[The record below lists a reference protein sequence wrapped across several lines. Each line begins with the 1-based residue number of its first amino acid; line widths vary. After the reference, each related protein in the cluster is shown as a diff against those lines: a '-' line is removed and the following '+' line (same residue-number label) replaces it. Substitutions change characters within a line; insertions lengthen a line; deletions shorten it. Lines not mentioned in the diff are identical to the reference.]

1 MNFWKRRGDEA
12 ATAQTMQLRDRERH
26 PYAGLRSFTPQRG
39 GELRLYQAVREAVP
53 VVDAAVCKLIRLSGG
68 ALVFCEDP
76 ETEKRLRDFLERV
89 PAGRGQYGINA
100 FLEQYLESLLICG
113 GAVGE
118 MVPAAGNRDLAALL
132 CGRMDRIELREG
144 ESPLDFQIYGPDE
157 RGRMAA
163 LPYQELLLFT
173 PLHPEAEHP
182 YGVSLLRG
190 LPFMADIL
198 MKIYN
203 TVGVNWERCGNMRF
217 AVTCRNGDGNAAE
230 RGQLLASEW
239 SRAMQDTRSGSV
251 RDFVAVG
258 DVDIK
263 VIGGDAPILDSQV
276 PVRQVLEQI
285 VAKTSIPPFMLGL
298 NWNSTERMSAQ
309 QADMLTT
316 EITAI
321 RRTLTPGMEQINRF
335 SKAELTADQVY
346 TFSVRLCDNE
356 VDRDFERFGTENLDR
371 LGELF
376 LGKSGIFDHQWS
388 AKGQTARI
396 YRTEVVR
403 EPGTVTAAGDEYR
416 WLKGWAYL
424 MRTEKNQELIT
435 EIEGGIKKEV
445 SVGCSMGRS
454 VCSVCGA
461 ENGACGHVKGQ
472 MYGEKLCFMEL
483 KDPKDAYEWSFV
495 EVPAQP
501 RAGVVKRFGS
511 EGTELRMLRN
521 QAELG
526 QRYLTGLR
534 REVVRLAMLADGHLD
549 GKIFTKAV
557 GRLDE
562 AELLELKRAYEAQI
576 AKKFPVAPQLR
587 QQAETKREDEA
598 VFLV

>member
-1 MNFWKRRGDEA
+1 MRVTKA
-12 ATAQTMQLRDRERH
+12 SQ
-26 PYAGLRSFTPQRG
+26 AGEKTRLGQ
-39 GELRLYQAVREAVP
+39 GEL
-53 VVDAAVCKLIRLSGG
+53 
-68 ALVFCEDP
+68 
-76 ETEKRLRDFLERV
+76 
-89 PAGRGQYGINA
+89 
-100 FLEQYLESLLICG
+100 
-113 GAVGE
+113 
-118 MVPAAGNRDLAALL
+118 
-132 CGRMDRIELREG
+132 
-144 ESPLDFQIYGPDE
+144 
-157 RGRMAA
+157 
-163 LPYQELLLFT
+163 
-173 PLHPEAEHP
+173 
-182 YGVSLLRG
+182 
-190 LPFMADIL
+190 
-198 MKIYN
+198 
-203 TVGVNWERCGNMRF
+203 
-217 AVTCRNGDGNAAE
+217 
-230 RGQLLASEW
+230 
-239 SRAMQDTRSGSV
+239 
-251 RDFVAVG
+251 
-258 DVDIK
+258 
-263 VIGGDAPILDSQV
+263 
-276 PVRQVLEQI
+276 
-285 VAKTSIPPFMLGL
+285 
-298 NWNSTERMSAQ
+298 
-309 QADMLTT
+309 
-316 EITAI
+316 
-321 RRTLTPGMEQINRF
+321 EQINRL
-335 SKAELTADQVY
+335 ARRELTDGEVY
-346 TFSVRLCDNE
+346 AFSVRLCDNE
-356 VDRDFERFGTENLDR
+356 VDRDFERFGTEDLDR

-403 EPGTVTAAGDEYR
+403 EPGTVTAAGDAYR

-495 EVPAQP
+495 AVPAQP

-511 EGTELRMLRN
+511 EGTELRTLRK